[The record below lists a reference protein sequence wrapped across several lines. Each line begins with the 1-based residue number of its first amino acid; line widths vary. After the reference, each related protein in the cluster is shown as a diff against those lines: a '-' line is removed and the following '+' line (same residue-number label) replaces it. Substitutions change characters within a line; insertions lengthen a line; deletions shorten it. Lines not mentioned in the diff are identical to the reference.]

1 MSKEK
6 ENKYN
11 TSANPPSGGEGAKDS
26 TSKAPPLAN
35 GGKGSSA
42 TVTGKAFDWQ
52 LLKRIMH
59 YVKPYTSVFVI
70 AAFLTIFLAVIALF
84 QPILIQR
91 TLDKYILANDYHG
104 LVFMVELMIG
114 QLVVQT
120 IAQYYQ
126 TYLTNS
132 LGQSVIR
139 DLRKDVFNHITSL
152 RLKYFDRT
160 PIGMLIT
167 RTVSDLETIADIF
180 SEGLISIMGDM
191 LLVFAVIGYM
201 LWQDWK
207 LALITLIPMPFL
219 FASTYVFKEAIKSS
233 FQEVRTQVAQLNT
246 FLAEH
251 ISGISVIQYFSRE
264 EQEMRKFKAV
274 NLKYRDANI
283 RSNWYYSIFFPVVE
297 ILFAVCMALLVWY
310 GCKRILND
318 QQIHAISASE
328 GGITPGL
335 ITSFIVLLNMLFR
348 PIRQLADKFNTLQMG
363 MVGADRIFKVLDT
376 DEVATD
382 DGKLAPSVLEGDIEF
397 KDVWF
402 AYNDENWV
410 LKNINFHIKPGETLA
425 LVGATGAG
433 KSSTINILNRFYD
446 IGKGSVTVDGY
457 DIREYK
463 VDYLR
468 SKIATVIQD
477 VFLFTDT
484 IGNNISLNN
493 TQITRE
499 EIIKAAKDVG
509 AHEFIERLPGGYD
522 YNVME
527 RGATLSAGQAQ
538 LISFIR
544 ALVYNP
550 AILVLDEATSS
561 VDTETE
567 LLIQTAINK
576 LMQGR
581 TAIVIA
587 HRLSTIQN
595 ADKIIVLDHGEIMES
610 GTHQEL
616 LRIENGYYR
625 KLYDLQFN
633 SAGIAKPI

>member
-1 MSKEK
+1 MSQ
-6 ENKYN
+6 
-11 TSANPPSGGEGAKDS
+11 
-26 TSKAPPLAN
+26 
-35 GGKGSSA
+35 
-42 TVTGKAFDWQ
+42 VTGKALDWN
-52 LLKRIMH
+52 LLKRVMH
-59 YVKPYTSVFVI
+59 YVKPYRATFII
-70 AAFLTIFLAVIALF
+70 AAFLTVFLAAGALV
-84 QPILIQR
+84 QPILMQI
-91 TLDKYILANDYHG
+91 TLDKYILGNNYNG
-104 LVFMVELMIG
+104 LVLMVVLMIA
-114 QLVVQT
+114 QLAIQT

-126 TYLTNS
+126 TYMTNS

-139 DLRKDVFNHITSL
+139 DLRIDIFNHIMSL

-180 SEGLISIMGDM
+180 SEGLISIVGDL
-191 LLVFAVIGYM
+191 LLVLAIIILM
-201 LWQDWK
+201 MIRDWK
-207 LALITLIPMPFL
+207 LAMITMIPMPFL
-219 FASTYVFKEAIKSS
+219 LMSTYVFKEAIKSS

-251 ISGISVIQYFSRE
+251 ISGISIIQYFSRE
-264 EQEMRKFKAV
+264 DQEMRKFKSV
-274 NLKYRDANI
+274 NMKYRDANI

-310 GCKRILND
+310 GCKRILTDEQLVNLGT
-318 QQIHAISASE
+318 IGHPV
-328 GGITPGL
+328 TPGMIL
-335 ITSFIVLLNMLFR
+335 EFIVLLNLLFR

-376 DEVATD
+376 DEVAVNTGTLKPAHLRGEIAFD
-382 DGKLAPSVLEGDIEF
+382 N
-397 KDVWF
+397 VWF
-402 AYNDENWV
+402 AYNEENWV
-410 LKNINFHIKPGETLA
+410 LKDISFHVKPGETLA

-433 KSSTINILNRFYD
+433 KSSTINILNRFYE
-446 IGKGSVTVDGY
+446 IGKGTVKVDGS
-457 DIREYK
+457 DIREYD
-463 VDYLR
+463 VAYLR
-468 SKIATVIQD
+468 SQIATVIQD

-484 IGNNISLNN
+484 IANNISLNN
-493 TQITRE
+493 DAITRE
-499 EIIKAAKDVG
+499 QIIAAAKDVG

-527 RGATLSAGQAQ
+527 RGSTLSSGQAQ

-567 LLIQTAINK
+567 ILIQNAINK

-595 ADKIIVLDHGEIMES
+595 ADKIIVLDHGEIKEM

-616 LRIENGYYR
+616 LKIEHGYYR

-633 SAGIAKPI
+633 SAGIVKS

>member
-1 MSKEK
+1 MSE
-6 ENKYN
+6 
-11 TSANPPSGGEGAKDS
+11 
-26 TSKAPPLAN
+26 
-35 GGKGSSA
+35 
-42 TVTGKAFDWQ
+42 VTGKALDWR
-52 LLKRIMH
+52 LLGRVMH
-59 YVKPYTSVFVI
+59 YVRPYRATFVI
-70 AAFLTIFLAVIALF
+70 AAFLTVFLAGNAIV
-84 QPILIQR
+84 QPILMQL
-91 TLDKYILANDYHG
+91 TLDKYILGNNYNG
-104 LVFMVELMIG
+104 LLLMVGLMIT
-114 QLVVQT
+114 QLAIQT
-120 IAQYYQ
+120 LVQYYQ
-126 TYLTNS
+126 TYLTNA

-139 DLRKDVFNHITSL
+139 DLRIDIFNHAISL

-160 PIGMLIT
+160 PIGILIT

-180 SEGLISIMGDM
+180 SEGLISIVGDL
-191 LLVFAVIGYM
+191 LLVIGIIAAM
-201 LWQDWK
+201 LFMDWK
-207 LALITLIPMPFL
+207 LALITLIPMPL
-219 FASTYVFKEAIKSS
+219 LMLSTYVFKEAIKSA
-233 FQEVRTQVAQLNT
+233 FQEVRTQVAQLNA

-251 ISGISVIQYFSRE
+251 ITGISIIQYFARE
-264 EQEMRKFKAV
+264 DQEMRKFQTV
-274 NLKYRDANI
+274 NVKYRDANI

-297 ILFAVCMALLVWY
+297 ILFAVCIALLVWY
-310 GCKRILND
+310 GCKRIISD
-318 QQIHAISASE
+318 QQLSNLSANHS
-328 GGITPGL
+328 ITPGVIL
-335 ITSFIVLLNMLFR
+335 EFIVLLNLLFR

-376 DEVATD
+376 DEVAVNTGTLRPD
-382 DGKLAPSVLEGDIEF
+382 TLRGEISFEK
-397 KDVWF
+397 VWF

-410 LKNINFHIKPGETLA
+410 LKNISLHVNPGETLA

-433 KSSTINILNRFYD
+433 KSSTINILNRFYE
-446 IGKGSVTVDGY
+446 IGKGEVKVDGV
-457 DIREYK
+457 DIREYE
-463 VDYLR
+463 VSFLR
-468 SKIATVIQD
+468 SRIATVIQD

-484 IGNNISLNN
+484 IANNISLNN
-493 TQITRE
+493 PDISRE
-499 EIIKAAKDVG
+499 RIIAAAKDVG

-544 ALVYNP
+544 ALVYDP

-567 LLIQTAINK
+567 ILIQNAIYK

-595 ADKIIVLDHGEIMES
+595 ADKIIVLDHGEIKEV

-616 LRIENGYYR
+616 LKIEHGYYR

-633 SAGIAKPI
+633 SAGIVKS

>member
-1 MSKEK
+1 MASE
-6 ENKYN
+6 
-11 TSANPPSGGEGAKDS
+11 
-26 TSKAPPLAN
+26 
-35 GGKGSSA
+35 
-42 TVTGKAFDWQ
+42 VTGKALDWK
-52 LLKRIMH
+52 LLGRIMH
-59 YVKPYTSVFVI
+59 YVKPYNGKFII
-70 AAFLTIFLAVIALF
+70 ATFLTIFLAAIALV
-84 QPILIQR
+84 QPILIQK
-91 TLDKYILANDYHG
+91 TLDKDILGNNYNG
-104 LVFMVELMIG
+104 LVFMVGLMIA
-114 QLVVQT
+114 QLIVQT
-120 IAQYYQ
+120 VAQYYQ

-139 DLRKDVFNHITSL
+139 DLRIDIFNHITSL

-207 LALITLIPMPFL
+207 LALITLIPMPLL

-251 ISGISVIQYFSRE
+251 ISGISIIQYFSRE

-274 NLKYRDANI
+274 NMKYRDANI

-297 ILFAVCMALLVWY
+297 ILFAICMALLVWY

-318 QQIHAISASE
+318 QQMHALSASPN
-328 GGITPGL
+328 GITPGV
-335 ITSFIVLLNMLFR
+335 ITGFIVLLNMLFR

-382 DGKLAPSVLEGDIEF
+382 DGKLAPSELQGEIEF
-397 KDVWF
+397 NNVWF

-410 LKNINFHIKPGETLA
+410 LKDINFHVKPGETLA

-446 IGKGSVTVDGY
+446 IGKGEVKVDGR

-493 TQITRE
+493 TDITRE
-499 EIIKAAKDVG
+499 EIIAAAKDVG

-567 LLIQTAINK
+567 LLIQNAINK

-595 ADKIIVLDHGEIMES
+595 ADKIIVLDHGEIKEM

-633 SAGIAKPI
+633 SAGIAKPLE

>member
-1 MSKEK
+1 MSEI
-6 ENKYN
+6 
-11 TSANPPSGGEGAKDS
+11 
-26 TSKAPPLAN
+26 
-35 GGKGSSA
+35 
-42 TVTGKAFDWQ
+42 TGKALDWK
-52 LLKRIMH
+52 LLKRVMH
-59 YVKPYTSVFVI
+59 YVKPYNSTFVI
-70 AAFLTIFLAVIALF
+70 AAFLTIFLAVSALA
-84 QPILIQR
+84 QPFLIQH
-91 TLDKYILANDYHG
+91 TLDVDILNDNYDG
-104 LVFMVELMIG
+104 LVFMVALMIG
-114 QLVVQT
+114 QLIIQT
-120 IAQYYQ
+120 VAQYYQ
-126 TYLTNS
+126 TYLTNA

-139 DLRKDVFNHITSL
+139 DLRIDIFNHITSL

-191 LLVFAVIGYM
+191 LLVLAVIGFM
-201 LWQDWK
+201 LYQDWK

-233 FQEVRTQVAQLNT
+233 FQEVRTQVARLNT

-251 ISGISVIQYFSRE
+251 ISGISIIQLFARE
-264 EQEMRKFKAV
+264 DQEMRKFKAV
-274 NLKYRDANI
+274 NQKYRDANI

-297 ILFAVCMALLVWY
+297 ILFAICMGLLVWY
-310 GCKRILND
+310 GCKRMLSD
-318 QQIHAISASE
+318 SQLAALSARP
-328 GGITPGL
+328 GGITPGV
-335 ITSFIVLLNMLFR
+335 ITGFIVLLNMLFR

-376 DEVATD
+376 DEVAADT
-382 DGKLAPSVLEGDIEF
+382 GTINTGRLQGDIEF
-397 KDVWF
+397 DKVWF

-410 LKNINFHIKPGETLA
+410 LKNINFRVKPGETLA

-433 KSSTINILNRFYD
+433 KSSTINILNRFYE
-446 IGKGSVTVDGY
+446 IGQGNVKVDGH
-457 DIREYK
+457 DIREYQ
-463 VDYLR
+463 VEFLR
-468 SKIATVIQD
+468 SQIATVIQD

-484 IGNNISLNN
+484 IANNISLNN
-493 TQITRE
+493 QSITRE
-499 EIIKAAKDVG
+499 QIIAAAKDVG

-527 RGATLSAGQAQ
+527 RGATLSAGQSQ

-567 LLIQTAINK
+567 ILIQNAINK

-595 ADKIIVLDHGEIMES
+595 ADRIIVLDHGEIMES

-616 LRIENGYYR
+616 LKIEHGHYR

-633 SAGIAKPI
+633 SAGIAR